1 MTNKSADKPAVL
13 VVEDDDDMA
22 ALMRLILEKDGW
34 TVHRAVDGKGAKKL
48 IRRLAPSA
56 LVTLDIFLPDIS
68 GVELILHVRDTP
80 GWEQVPIIMVTAKP
94 KGKDVNWAIRSG
106 ATAYLAK
113 PFKQEELRDCVR
125 RIARQEKLSDSE
137 AIERA
142 VYDGMQDLRADKS
155 K

>member
-1 MTNKSADKPAVL
+1 MAKSSDRKSAIL
-13 VVEDDDDMA
+13 IVEDDDDMA

-34 TVHRAVDGKGAKKL
+34 TVHRAVDGKKAKKL
-48 IRRLAPSA
+48 MKRLAPPA

-68 GVELILHVRDTP
+68 GVELILHIRDTP
-80 GWEQVPIIMVTAKP
+80 GWEQVPIVMVTAKP
-94 KGKDVNWAIRSG
+94 RDKDVNWAIKSG

-113 PFKQEELRDCVR
+113 PFRQEELRDCVR
-125 RIARQEKLSDSE
+125 RNARQEDVKDSE